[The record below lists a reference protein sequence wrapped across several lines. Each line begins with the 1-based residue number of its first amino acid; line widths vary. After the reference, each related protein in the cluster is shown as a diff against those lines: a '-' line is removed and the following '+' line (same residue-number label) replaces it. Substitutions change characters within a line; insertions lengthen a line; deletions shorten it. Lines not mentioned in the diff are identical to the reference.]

1 MTSLPSRERGLKS
14 QNKDTISKWYYVAP
28 FAGAW
33 IEIAHTARLIF
44 VKKVAPF
51 AGAWIEIDNL
61 SLLSFSTGSLPSRER
76 GLKYCNIIRNTCTRL
91 VAPFAGA
98 WIEIYLVSMYLVHN
112 TSRSLR
118 GSVD

>member
-51 AGAWIEIDNL
+51 AGAWIEIIQMVKHQLDMV
-61 SLLSFSTGSLPSRER
+61 
-76 GLKYCNIIRNTCTRL
+76 C
-91 VAPFAGA
+91 
-98 WIEIYLVSMYLVHN
+98 
-112 TSRSLR
+112 RSLR